1 MINEQ
6 QINVLE
12 QIWKGKAEW
21 NAESEATL
29 NALAAQGYIEI
40 VRKPDEAQPGATK
53 AITVKI
59 TDEGAAHLSGSGY

>member
-12 QIWKGKAEW
+12 QVWKGKAEW

-29 NALAAQGYIEI
+29 NALAAEGYIEI
-40 VRKPDEAQPGATK
+40 VKKQDDGQQGA

-59 TDEGAAHLSGSGY
+59 TDEGSAHLSGSGY